1 MNKIKKVLAHYDN
14 LDHEAIKLTNTA
26 YLIDNNY
33 IIKQYNDFNM
43 LIRNIKI
50 FNLLYHRIYLPRIS
64 YLSLLS

>member
-1 MNKIKKVLAHYDN
+1 MNKIKQVLAHYDN
-14 LDHEAIKLTNTA
+14 LDNEAIKLTNTA

-50 FNLLYHRIYLPRIS
+50 FNLLCKYENAHTSCEYK
-64 YLSLLS
+64 